1 MTGAD
6 ELNGWCEIAAF
17 LKVSEVTAWRLE
29 RNDGLPVV
37 RLCGRQVRASKI
49 QICQWKEENSQKK
62 PSAK

>member
-49 QICQWKEENSQKK
+49 QI
-62 PSAK
+62 